1 MMRAAAIALLLFLW
15 SCAPNQDSTTSIQ
28 IPSHFPL
35 LALEQA
41 DYDFAASASL
51 GKRLFFDPVLSRDST
66 VSCATCHLPE
76 KAFSGGSRLSIG
88 VEGRSGFRNAPTL
101 VNVAYST
108 SFFHDGGVPSLERQ
122 VLAPFDSH
130 DEFDLPISEAI
141 SKLKKHKGYY
151 NSFLEVFGKEPSVNT
166 LTTAIADFERTLI
179 FANTPW
185 DAYVLGDSTALNEQ
199 QLLGWQVFQSASCTT
214 CHVPPLF
221 TNFSF
226 QNNGFFENFSE
237 DPGRARVTL
246 LTEDVGLFKVPTLRN
261 LSLTGPYAHN
271 GSIVVLDSII
281 ESYNRGGS
289 GHNNQSESIKPL
301 GLNEIEKR
309 ALLEFL
315 MNGLLDKNL

>member
-1 MMRAAAIALLLFLW
+1 MIKYGVIALLFFVW
-15 SCAPNQDSTTSIQ
+15 SCTSN
-28 IPSHFPL
+28 PHSNDLLEVPEHFPP
-35 LALEQA
+35 LALAQV
-41 DYDFAASASL
+41 DYDFDASAQL
-51 GKRLFFDPVLSRDST
+51 GKLLFFDPVLSRDST
-66 VSCATCHLPE
+66 VSCASCHLPE
-76 KAFSGGSRLSIG
+76 KAFTGGSRLSIG
-88 VEGRSGFRNAPTL
+88 VDGRSGFRNAPTL

-122 VLAPFDSH
+122 VLAPFDNH

-141 SKLKKHKGYY
+141 TKLKEHNSY
-151 NSFLEVFGKEPSVNT
+151 NKAFIEVFGKEPSVFT
-166 LTTAIADFERTLI
+166 ITRAIADFERTLI
-179 FANTPW
+179 YANTPW

-226 QNNGFFENFSE
+226 QNNGFFADYSE

-246 LTEDVGLFKVPTLRN
+246 LPEDVGLFKVPTLRN
-261 LSLTGPYAHN
+261 LALTGPFAHN
-271 GSIVVLDSII
+271 GSIALLDSII
-281 ESYNRGGS
+281 ESYNRGAS
-289 GHNNQSESIKPL
+289 GHSNQSESIQPL

-315 MNGLLDKNL
+315 TGGLLDKNL